1 MIKPEIVIEDK
12 INFEKQVKKKTIYN
26 PYKKR
31 RKNNRKN
38 TRGRK
43 TQIIKYMIEYIW
55 PPIFKLKIIK
65 H

>member
-1 MIKPEIVIEDK
+1 MI
-12 INFEKQVKKKTIYN
+12 KQVKKETIYN

-38 TRGRK
+38 TRGCK
-43 TQIIKYMIEYIW
+43 IQIIKDTW
-55 PPIFKLKIIK
+55 PPIFILKIIK

>member
-12 INFEKQVKKKTIYN
+12 INFKKQVKKETIYN

-43 TQIIKYMIEYIW
+43 IQIIKDTW
-55 PPIFKLKIIK
+55 PPIFILKIIK